1 MMRFIVSTLAVLA
14 TAVHGQKTVSW
25 TEATSGVVYSMAIPA
40 VDAAPFEV
48 YLSITAPANITWAAV
63 AFGGCMLRSPL
74 VVAWKNSTNVVA
86 APRWATEYH
95 PPALYNGTSV
105 VVSKTSSV
113 NATHWTANLLVSG
126 GSSWY
131 GGTVKSSGS
140 VTFGWGVSNRPLG
153 NPASVD
159 SSIGFHNVGK
169 GHFEVDITAARN
181 SPSDFESIKSK
192 W

>member
-1 MMRFIVSTLAVLA
+1 MMRFLVSSLALLA
-14 TAVHGQKTVSW
+14 TAAHGQKKVAW
-25 TEATSGVVYSMAIPA
+25 TEATSGVVYSLAIPA
-40 VDAAPFEV
+40 VDSAPFEV
-48 YLSITAPANITWAAV
+48 YLSIVAPANITWAAV

-95 PPALYNGTSV
+95 PPGLYNGTSV
-105 VVSKTSSV
+105 VVSKSSSV
-113 NATHWTANLLVSG
+113 NATHWTANLLVNG

-131 GGTVKSSGS
+131 GGSVKSSGS
-140 VTFGWGVSNRPLG
+140 VTFGWGLSSRPLA

-169 GHFEVDITAARN
+169 GHFEIDITAARN